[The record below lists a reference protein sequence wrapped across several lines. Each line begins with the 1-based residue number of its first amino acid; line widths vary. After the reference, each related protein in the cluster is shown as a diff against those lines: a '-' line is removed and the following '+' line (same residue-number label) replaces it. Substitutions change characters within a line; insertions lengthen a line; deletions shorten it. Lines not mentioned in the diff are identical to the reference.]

1 MDMTLMAETS
11 VSNSLL
17 QRELVPPEIMQD
29 LLEEKANHPK
39 FFSLDNSATIL
50 PSNPFKKLLL
60 DLEHL
65 VLASESFKEKMDS
78 AEVSDMLNLTPL
90 KKLKK
95 LSNVT
100 VTISMVATSN
110 STLPRINAV
119 AAAVVAEEDL
129 VVVVE
134 AVVEAVVEVAVEDSV
149 TEEDVEDW
157 VETEEAV
164 VEEVVEVDL
173 AVIVVDAEDLV
184 VAEEVASEV
193 EEVIPDFLAKRPLFL
208 NPK

>member
-1 MDMTLMAETS
+1 MDTTLMAEIF
-11 VSNSLL
+11 VSSSQL
-17 QRELVPPEIMQD
+17 QRELVPQETMQD
-29 LLEEKANHPK
+29 LLEEKANHLK

-50 PSNPFKKLLL
+50 PSNPYKKLLL
-60 DLEHL
+60 ALEHL
-65 VLASESFKEKMDS
+65 VSASELFKEKMDS

-119 AAAVVAEEDL
+119 AAVVAEEDL

-149 TEEDVEDW
+149 TEEDVEDL

-184 VAEEVASEV
+184 VAEEVASE
-193 EEVIPDFLAKRPLFL
+193 EEEAIPDFLAKRPLFL